1 MEKSNLKDLYNFL
14 NKVFD
19 LAPPVLIGI
28 AIDIVVEGEE
38 SFIAQLGYVDK
49 KQQLIVLAF
58 LTFFIWTL
66 ESIFDYVA
74 ALTWR
79 NISQDIEHELR
90 METYANTQ
98 TLDLSYFENKSS
110 GRLMALL
117 NDDINQLERFLDT
130 GAHKLIITFTTVVVI
145 GSVYLYIDPRIALLT
160 FIPIPIIIYGSIKFT
175 STISKRYTRIREAI
189 ETLNA
194 NLSNSLSGILTV
206 KSFNREKTE
215 IKRIEDSSN
224 EVKEANYDAIKL
236 SAAFI
241 PIIRVAILFGFTA
254 TLVVG
259 GYLALD
265 GKLRVSLYSVLHKI
279 ISKFGAISET
289 KVMLTLFEGRVVH
302 GNISEF

>member
-1 MEKSNLKDLYNFL
+1 M
-14 NKVFD
+14 
-19 LAPPVLIGI
+19 
-28 AIDIVVEGEE
+28 
-38 SFIAQLGYVDK
+38 
-49 KQQLIVLAF
+49 
-58 LTFFIWTL
+58 
-66 ESIFDYVA
+66 
-74 ALTWR
+74 
-79 NISQDIEHELR
+79 
-90 METYANTQ
+90 
-98 TLDLSYFENKSS
+98 
-110 GRLMALL
+110 
-117 NDDINQLERFLDT
+117 
-130 GAHKLIITFTTVVVI
+130 VVI

-265 GKLRVSLYSVLHKI
+265 GKLRVSLYSVLLF
-279 ISKFGAISET
+279 ST
-289 KVMLTLFEGRVVH
+289 QRLLWPLTELGDTFDLYQICLLYTSTSPRDL
-302 GNISEF
+302 STALMTS

>member
-1 MEKSNLKDLYNFL
+1 MEKSNLRDLYNSSPNQKAKLIRGVIYSFL

-98 TLDLSYFENKSS
+98 TLDLSYFENIIPCGIVDKKVTSLKKEM
-110 GRLMALL
+110 GR
-117 NDDINQLERFLDT
+117 
-130 GAHKLIITFTTVVVI
+130 
-145 GSVYLYIDPRIALLT
+145 
-160 FIPIPIIIYGSIKFT
+160 PI
-175 STISKRYTRIREAI
+175 EM
-189 ETLNA
+189 E
-194 NLSNSLSGILTV
+194 
-206 KSFNREKTE
+206 
-215 IKRIEDSSN
+215 
-224 EVKEANYDAIKL
+224 EVKEKL
-236 SAAFI
+236 KFHLTH
-241 PIIRVAILFGFTA
+241 LFEM
-254 TLVVG
+254 
-259 GYLALD
+259 
-265 GKLRVSLYSVLHKI
+265 KI
-279 ISKFGAISET
+279 I
-289 KVMLTLFEGRVVH
+289 
-302 GNISEF
+302 

>member
-1 MEKSNLKDLYNFL
+1 MEKSNLRDLYNSSPNQKAKLIRGVIYSFL

-265 GKLRVSLYSVLHKI
+265 GKLRVSLYSVLLLSLIHI
-279 ISKFGAISET
+279 
-289 KVMLTLFEGRVVH
+289 
-302 GNISEF
+302 